1 MTHLQFDDISAI
13 ADGAEA
19 DANGRVHLERCA
31 ECRETLRKVRE
42 LVSVAQA
49 LPRDVSPPSEVW
61 AALRS
66 RVGVASRTGTTP
78 RRRVSVAWVAAAAA
92 VVLIA
97 GSVVMLPPRRGKSQK
112 VIAPESRAVQN
123 VERNYTSTLSQL
135 RETLDSQ
142 RVALAPTTVSVV
154 DRSLATIDTAIA
166 ETRSALSADPGNPAL
181 VEILSSH
188 YERKVELLQRATE
201 LAPSF

>member
-1 MTHLQFDDISAI
+1 MSHLQFDDISTI
-13 ADGAEA
+13 ADGAEPA
-19 DANGRVHLERCA
+19 AEGRVHLDRCA

-49 LPRDVSPPSEVW
+49 LPRDVAPPAEVW
-61 AALRS
+61 SAVRLRVAGTS
-66 RVGVASRTGTTP
+66 RDRSTP

-92 VVLIA
+92 VVLVA
-97 GSVVMLPPRRGKSQK
+97 GSLVMLPPSRGKSRK
-112 VIAPESRAVQN
+112 AIAPESRAVQR
-123 VERNYTSTLSQL
+123 VESNYSSALSQL
-135 RETLDSQ
+135 RETLDAQ
-142 RVALAPTTVSVV
+142 RVTLAAATVSVV

-166 ETRSALSADPGNPAL
+166 ETRTALTADPGNPAL
-181 VEILSSH
+181 VGILSSH